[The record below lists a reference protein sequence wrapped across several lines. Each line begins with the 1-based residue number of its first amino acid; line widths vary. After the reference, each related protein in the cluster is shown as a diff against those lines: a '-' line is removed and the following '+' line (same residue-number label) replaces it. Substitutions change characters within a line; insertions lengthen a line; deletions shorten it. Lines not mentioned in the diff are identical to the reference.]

1 MQDGGLHRIL
11 PKFCVLFLKSGL
23 VAGSSLRRDEPFAN
37 LGHACGGRQRV
48 TGDLALHGIF
58 RKPERIGEITQAA
71 GPGC

>member
-1 MQDGGLHRIL
+1 
-11 PKFCVLFLKSGL
+11 
-23 VAGSSLRRDEPFAN
+23 
-37 LGHACGGRQRV
+37 V

>member
-37 LGHACGGRQRV
+37 LGHGGGGRLQV